1 MKTVK
6 PKKSLGQHFLNNLQK
21 AEQIVAYLEGNDV
34 GHILEIGPGM
44 GVLSQFIIPRFKNC
58 SFIEIDDEA
67 VDFLSNKFPE
77 ISEKIIHKDFLKV
90 DLAGLFKS
98 RIAIIGNFPY
108 NISSQILFKVL
119 ENKDKV
125 VEIVGMFQKEVADR
139 VTSKPGNRV
148 YGILSVFIQAYYNT
162 ENLMILGPEFFS
174 PPPKVNSSVIRLTRN
189 STIQLDCD
197 EQLFFK
203 VVKLAFNQRRK
214 MLRNSLKAFGS
225 MEGFESVYLT
235 KRPEQLSVLEF
246 VHLTNQ
252 VDVHLGNLKPIV

>member
-1 MKTVK
+1 MKTLK

-21 AEQIVAYLEGNDV
+21 AEQIVAYLEGKNV

-44 GVLSQFIIPRFKNC
+44 GVLSQFIISRFENC
-58 SFIEIDDEA
+58 SFIEIDNEA
-67 VDFLSNKFPE
+67 VDFLSKKFAG
-77 ISEKIIHKDFLKV
+77 ISEKIIHNDFLKV
-90 DLAGLFKS
+90 DLDGLFKS
-98 RIAIIGNFPY
+98 KIAIIGNFPY

-162 ENLMILGPEFFS
+162 ENLMVLGPEFFS
-174 PPPKVNSSVIRLTRN
+174 PPPKINSAVIRLTRN
-189 STIQLDCD
+189 STLKLDCD

-203 VVKLAFNQRRK
+203 VVKLTFNQRRK
-214 MLRNSLKAFGS
+214 MMRNSLKAFGP
-225 MEGFESVYLT
+225 MEGFESDYLT
-235 KRPEQLSVLEF
+235 KRPEQLGVLEF

-252 VDVHLGNLKPIV
+252 VEVHLRSLKPMM